1 MANLTDKEIEYF
13 LAHPDTLSPLRK
25 RGNDYGET
33 HVITTMEKI
42 QFAAEIAHS
51 FGFDETIA
59 IGIQAI
65 SELAS
70 PCYGSVGD
78 AFLQKIDPDYT
89 RALYGKRLAAKLLH
103 RFDSDKIPA
112 ICSGVEN
119 VLLGIDRTAEEKIV
133 RILNYSSDFAD
144 SLKERDIAGVFVFKY
159 KDLIIKKT
167 ADSGKLTGHIIPP
180 NNHPRRAPVKYS
192 EEELQR
198 QASVLEKR
206 YADCLKNPQLIPEDF
221 RRGWGDLD
229 EKIVASYYVA
239 NGPEDTSLKPNF
251 IA

>member
-1 MANLTDKEIEYF
+1 MANLTDTEIEHF
-13 LAHPDTLSPLRK
+13 LTHPDTLSPLRK
-25 RGNDYGET
+25 RGNAYGET
-33 HVITTMEKI
+33 HVVTTMEKI
-42 QFAAEIAHS
+42 WFAAEIAHS

-59 IGIQAI
+59 TGIQAI

-78 AFLQKIDPDYT
+78 AFLQKIDPDST
-89 RALYGKRLAAKLLH
+89 RAVYGKRLAAKLLH
-103 RFDSDKIPA
+103 GFDSDKVPA

-133 RILNYSSDFAD
+133 RILNDSSDFAD
-144 SLKERDIAGVFVFKY
+144 SLKERDIAGAFVFKY
-159 KDLIIKKT
+159 KDLIIQKT
-167 ADSGKLTGHIIPP
+167 AEAGRLTQPDIYAD
-180 NNHPRRAPVKYS
+180 NVPRRAPVKYS

-198 QASVLEKR
+198 QAAVLEKR

-221 RRGWGDLD
+221 RCGWGDLD
-229 EKIVASYYVA
+229 EKIVAAYYVA
-239 NGPEDTSLKPNF
+239 GGPEDTPLRPNF